1 MSATAA
7 RAQAPATA
15 TTASATVPA
24 EPETGTRDEVG
35 MRLSPEVVLLIGGTV
50 LTVVLLAVFVPFL
63 ARIWREDAA
72 GRAES
77 VRAARERSSAGP
89 REGGAP

>member
-1 MSATAA
+1 MSAATA
-7 RAQAPATA
+7 RAQAPAA
-15 TTASATVPA
+15 TATVPA

-77 VRAARERSSAGP
+77 VRAARERSSTGR
-89 REGGAP
+89 REGSAP